1 METRMDI
8 SRRACETMFRK
19 EWGVSEKIELV
30 SEKIQLVS
38 EKIPDIQEG
47 NYYIYF
53 IK

>member
-19 EWGVSEKIELV
+19 EWGVSEKI
-30 SEKIQLVS
+30 QLVS